1 MRMSQA
7 VYEVLIECVSNLYI
21 IIYVLMFYPHQPCV

>member
-7 VYEVLIECVSNLYI
+7 VYEVLIECVLNLY
-21 IIYVLMFYPHQPCV
+21 IYVLMFYPHQPYV